1 MELALYVLVLW
12 SCLLLGNGHGDQGFS
27 SKKLSEFENALHEAL
42 NKQRSDEEDNQRN
55 VNRNQGLINTI
66 VNHNNKLNMF
76 DNKFNLVVNN
86 FANSS
91 HVKEVH
97 ERTNELERLVLGAP
111 QPHKSWR
118 ELMLFAIVFLA
129 LLLGLIK
136 ITKRYAIPQWIKW
149 LNTEITNRHH
159 GLPTI
164 SGQVTG
170 RMEGGSNQDPRHAFE
185 RHLAE
190 QKEML
195 EHILHTVNTTS
206 PHDRVPVRDRE

>member
-1 MELALYVLVLW
+1 MALALCVLVLC
-12 SCLLLGNGHGDQGFS
+12 SCSLLGNGQMDHGSS

-42 NKQRSDEEDNQRN
+42 NKQRSNEEDNQRN
-55 VNRNQGLINTI
+55 ENRNQGLINTI
-66 VNHNNKLNMF
+66 VNHNNKLKMF
-76 DNKFNLVVNN
+76 ENKYNLVVNN

-118 ELMLFAIVFLA
+118 EFMLLAIVFLA

-136 ITKRYAIPQWIKW
+136 ITKRYTIPRWLKW
-149 LNTEITNRHH
+149 LNTEITNEHH
-159 GLPTI
+159 GLSTI

-170 RMEGGSNQDPRHAFE
+170 RVEGGSNQDPRRAFE

-195 EHILHTVNTTS
+195 EHIIQSVNTAS
-206 PHDRVPVRDRE
+206 PHDRMPARDRE